1 MHVSVLPWVCNFRVR
16 ASLVCACLV
25 TILKKVTWCM
35 KKSLLVQQF
44 TQNPLLQVLCI
55 FQTILFLEQLLDFAD
70 TAGAMLLTQGTVN
83 FHWPVFLLGW
93 YRLTVYHSSLT
104 SMENWTYYC
113 DLLFCIYWTCFRSI
127 SFSSSIS
134 VSNIRPNVILLS

>member
-1 MHVSVLPWVCNFRVR
+1 
-16 ASLVCACLV
+16 
-25 TILKKVTWCM
+25 M

-83 FHWPVFLLGW
+83 FH
-93 YRLTVYHSSLT
+93 
-104 SMENWTYYC
+104 
-113 DLLFCIYWTCFRSI
+113 
-127 SFSSSIS
+127 
-134 VSNIRPNVILLS
+134 